1 MWPWE
6 HLAVGY
12 LLCSACF
19 RLAGRRVDAPAA
31 LALAV
36 GTQFPDLVDKPLAW
50 SFGVLPS
57 GVSLAH
63 SVLVAPIVAL
73 IVALLARRAGHAPVG
88 VAFAVGYL
96 SHLPADLVYPLL
108 VGGPIVPQ
116 AFLWP
121 LVVVPSSASGSL
133 LTTVLMFAERSAVVA
148 AGPRGALYLG
158 IELLLLSGATALWIA
173 DGRPGLRW
181 PATRVST

>member
-12 LLCSACF
+12 LLCSICF

-50 SFGVLPS
+50 SFGVLQS

-63 SVLVAPIVAL
+63 SVLVAPLVAL
-73 IVALLARRAGHAPVG
+73 AVAGLARRTGHAPVG

-96 SHLPADLVYPLL
+96 SHLPADLLYPLL
-108 VGGPIVPQ
+108 VGGPVVPE
-116 AFLWP
+116 AYLWP
-121 LVVVPSSASGSL
+121 VVVVPSSASGSL
-133 LTTVLMFAERSAVVA
+133 LATVLAFAERSAAVA
-148 AGPRGALYLG
+148 VGPRGALYLG
-158 IELLLLSGATALWIA
+158 VELLLLGAAVALWVA
-173 DGRPGLRW
+173 DGRPGLPR
-181 PATRVST
+181 PAAEPSA